1 MIDEVEGVIGEVD
14 WWVRR
19 STKLKLKAMI
29 GEVGEVEVEGSLS
42 LSLSLSL
49 FARESGN
56 GLK

>member
-1 MIDEVEGVIGEVD
+1 MIGEVEGVIGEVD

-49 FARESGN
+49 HVSPEMV
-56 GLK
+56 